1 MPLADT
7 GQPPAPRPFVPATDR
22 PWRAGFASPDVAAVA
37 ALALVCVFFA
47 VFAEGFASVDNARSI
62 VASVAIVA
70 CMAVG
75 LNIVLLAGEIDVSV
89 GSALAL
95 AGFVAGPIA
104 VSSGDLWQ
112 TLAVGLSVGCAAGV
126 VNGMIVAFTR
136 VPSIVA
142 TLGTLYVYQGLALLW
157 SDSKNVVSVPES
169 ASGLGAGS
177 LFGVPAPA
185 LVVLAA
191 FGALAVWRHNT
202 NLGRDLIAVGA
213 NRRAAQTMGV
223 RIRTQLLVAFTLAGT
238 LAGLAAVMYLGQVGG
253 IQTSVSGTT
262 LVLQVVAACA
272 IGGTSIEGGRGTDL
286 APLTGALL
294 VGVITDGVVVLG
306 VPGVWFDC
314 VYGGLILIAVAR
326 DRLLRRT
333 ELL

>member
-1 MPLADT
+1 MSVADT
-7 GQPPAPRPFVPATDR
+7 GQPPAPRPFSAIGS
-22 PWRAGFASPDVAAVA
+22 RAGTALGNPDVAAVSS
-37 ALALVCVFFA
+37 LALVCLFFT
-47 VFAEGFASVDNARSI
+47 VFAEGFASVDNAQSI

-70 CMAVG
+70 CMALG
-75 LNIVLLAGEIDVSV
+75 LNLVLLAGEIDVSV
-89 GSALAL
+89 GSTLAL

-104 VSSGDLWQ
+104 VSSGSLWR
-112 TLAVGLSVGCAAGV
+112 TLAIGLLVGCAAGV
-126 VNGMIVAFTR
+126 VNGLIVAFTR

-177 LFGVPAPA
+177 VLGVPAPA
-185 LVVLAA
+185 LVVVAA
-191 FGALAVWRHNT
+191 FGVLAIGRHNT

-213 NRRAAQTMGV
+213 NRRAARTMGV
-223 RIRTQLLVAFTLAGT
+223 RIRIQLLVAFTLAGT

-272 IGGTSIEGGRGTDL
+272 IGGTSIQGGRGTDL

-314 VYGGLILIAVAR
+314 VYGGLILVAVAR

-333 ELL
+333 ELP